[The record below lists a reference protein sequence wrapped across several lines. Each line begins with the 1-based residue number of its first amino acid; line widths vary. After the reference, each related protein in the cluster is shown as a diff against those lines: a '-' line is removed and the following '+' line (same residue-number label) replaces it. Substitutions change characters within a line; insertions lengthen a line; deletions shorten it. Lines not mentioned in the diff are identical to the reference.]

1 MSRVAAII
9 PARMASTRFPGKP
22 LANINGLPMIE
33 HVRRRVTFSKRVDEI
48 IVATCDKE
56 IYDEVIK
63 HGGNASMT
71 SDTHERGTDRIAEV
85 ASKLSA
91 DIVVNVQGD
100 EPMLQPSMIDRVIEP
115 LLSDSTI
122 LCVNLIAPIKNK
134 DEYKSPNLVKVVK
147 DLNDFILYYS
157 REPIPSTKKSN
168 EDFNIYKQLGIIS
181 FKKDFLLK
189 YTKLPPTP
197 LEKIESVD
205 MLRILEHEYRIKTVE
220 VPDYSIYGVDTVEDL
235 KLVERL
241 LKNDPLC
248 EEYM

>member
-1 MSRVAAII
+1 MSRVVAII

-22 LANINGLPMIE
+22 LANIRGVPMIE
-33 HVRRRVTFSKRVDEI
+33 HVRRRVALSKRVDEI

-71 SDTHERGTDRIAEV
+71 SDKHERGTDRIAEV

-100 EPMLQPSMIDRVIEP
+100 EPMIQPGMVDQVIEP
-115 LLSDSTI
+115 LLDDPTI
-122 LCVNLIAPIKNK
+122 CCVNLIASIKSK
-134 DEYKSPNLVKVVK
+134 EDFISPNLVKIVK
-147 DLNDFILYYS
+147 DINHFILYYS
-157 REPIPSTKKSN
+157 REPIPSMKKRV

-181 FKKDFLLK
+181 FRKDFLIK

-205 MLRILEHEYRIKTVE
+205 MLRILEHGYHIKTVE
-220 VPDYSIYGVDTVEDL
+220 VSNNSIYGVDTIEDL
-235 KLVERL
+235 KMVERL
-241 LKNDPLC
+241 LRNDPLC
-248 EEYM
+248 KEYM